1 MQLFVYITSNTETVE
16 PILNSLLENSI
27 SGATTVDCKGMLR
40 VLNESSIEPPPI
52 FGSLSRFLNPEHQS
66 GKILLIVLKD
76 EDVPIVK
83 GIIHRICG
91 SLKQPNTGILFTVPV
106 MNWEGVSHK

>member
-1 MQLFVYITSNTETVE
+1 MQLFVHIASNTETVE
-16 PILNSLLENSI
+16 PILNGLLENGI

-40 VLNESSIEPPPI
+40 VLNESTSEPPPI
-52 FGSLSRFLNPEHQS
+52 LGSLRHFLNPEHES
-66 GKILLIVLKD
+66 RKMILIVLKD

-83 GIIHRICG
+83 EIIHRICG
-91 SLKQPNTGILFTVPV
+91 SLKQPNAGILFTVPV